1 MQELT
6 SLREQLLAA
15 ESASAGAVK
24 ESTHLRQ
31 QLRSLQSRSAG
42 QATSPEQAELTR
54 QVTPVIDQLLRETY
68 TALRDEFQSDVTYKV
83 RQWNSDFQLQPH
95 GRPCFVAPWWLQAML
110 AHPYAVPLP
119 DTTTGKLPTAA
130 PVSQTMDM
138 CAHLCIFGIWQEE
151 RNSEQKLWPAGGRD

>member
-42 QATSPEQAELTR
+42 QATSPEQADMTR

-68 TALRDEFQSDVTYKV
+68 TALRDEFQSDVMYKV
-83 RQWNSDFQLQPH
+83 RQRNCDIHLRPSDV
-95 GRPCFVAPWWLQAML
+95 PCFVAA
-110 AHPYAVPLP
+110 
-119 DTTTGKLPTAA
+119 
-130 PVSQTMDM
+130 
-138 CAHLCIFGIWQEE
+138 
-151 RNSEQKLWPAGGRD
+151 